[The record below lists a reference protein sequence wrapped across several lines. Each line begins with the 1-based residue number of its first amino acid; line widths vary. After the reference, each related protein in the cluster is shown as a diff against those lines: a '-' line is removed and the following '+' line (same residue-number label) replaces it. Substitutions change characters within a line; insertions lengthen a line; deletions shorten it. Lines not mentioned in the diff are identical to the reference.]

1 MKTSLRTAFVF
12 LGHVGFLVGA
22 YGSHLFGLAIPYF
35 VVLIIW
41 LGVSSVAAALAYC
54 SVFAQ
59 SPSFGGVYRPA
70 VFAVAATG
78 LSVSLG
84 VFIVFNVF
92 GT

>member
-1 MKTSLRTAFVF
+1 MKTALRTAFVF
-12 LGHVGFLVGA
+12 LAHVGFLAGA
-22 YGSHLFGLAIPYF
+22 YGSHFFGLAIPYF
-35 VVLIIW
+35 VVLTIW

-59 SPSFGGVYRPA
+59 SPSFDGVYRPA
-70 VFAVAATG
+70 VFAVAVTG

-84 VFIVFNVF
+84 VFIAFNVF